1 MSQRISSKLIG
12 VIVTG
17 ALFCTPGAFAS
28 TVFSTE
34 HVCVTDAIQKDNRPE
49 PDKRLFRS
57 QAVENEIVRVQK
69 LLKNAR
75 LAWMFTNCF
84 PNTLDTTVHFREGSD
99 GKPELLSIPVIY
111 TRCGFVTPELRYGL
125 MYNWPIRTRN

>member
-69 LLKNAR
+69 L
-75 LAWMFTNCF
+75 
-84 PNTLDTTVHFREGSD
+84 S
-99 GKPELLSIPVIY
+99 
-111 TRCGFVTPELRYGL
+111 
-125 MYNWPIRTRN
+125 

>member
-34 HVCVTDAIQKDNRPE
+34 HVCVTDAIRKDNRPE
-49 PDKRLFRS
+49 PDKECPSGLDVYQLFPEYIGYDGS
-57 QAVENEIVRVQK
+57 
-69 LLKNAR
+69 
-75 LAWMFTNCF
+75 F
-84 PNTLDTTVHFREGSD
+84 P
-99 GKPELLSIPVIY
+99 
-111 TRCGFVTPELRYGL
+111 
-125 MYNWPIRTRN
+125 

>member
-34 HVCVTDAIQKDNRPE
+34 HVC
-49 PDKRLFRS
+49 
-57 QAVENEIVRVQK
+57 
-69 LLKNAR
+69 
-75 LAWMFTNCF
+75 
-84 PNTLDTTVHFREGSD
+84 D
-99 GKPELLSIPVIY
+99 GCHPK
-111 TRCGFVTPELRYGL
+111 G
-125 MYNWPIRTRN
+125 